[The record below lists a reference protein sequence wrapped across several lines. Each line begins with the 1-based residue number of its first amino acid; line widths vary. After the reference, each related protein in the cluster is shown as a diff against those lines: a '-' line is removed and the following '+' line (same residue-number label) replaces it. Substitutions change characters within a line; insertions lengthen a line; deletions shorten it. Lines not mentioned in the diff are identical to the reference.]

1 MGSARTTMP
10 TGKKLEKLRKAA
22 LGKVGAGSIKY
33 HSGTHRVLL
42 YAKFKKK
49 AFKWDDWVNFHAEN
63 YDMRRSSGECFEFL
77 LICGYLYHRVI
88 KGIDYFQITPDGELK
103 LITLS
108 ESEQKRRAKLAS
120 KSSYKGRKTYLEKT
134 GQW

>member
-1 MGSARTTMP
+1 MTSARKVMP
-10 TGKKLEKLRKAA
+10 SGKKLDKLRKEA
-22 LGKVGAGSIKY
+22 GKSFNASSIHY
-33 HSGTHRVLL
+33 HSSTHKLLL

-49 AFKWDDWVNFHAEN
+49 AFQWDDWNNFHADN
-63 YDMRRSSGECFEFL
+63 YRVRRNSGDCFQHL
-77 LICGYLYHRVI
+77 LVAGFLYHRII
-88 KGIDYFQITPDGELK
+88 KGVDWFQITPDGELK

-120 KSSYKGRKTYLEKT
+120 QSSYKGRKTYLEKT